1 MPTLSFHILDA
12 LSRDEKILREDD
24 ETREV
29 EFSDADSSSD
39 AEIQSRKRK
48 ISLKTSQQQQNDQ
61 RSLTIHLFGSTA
73 DGQSI
78 RLDITGFRPF
88 FFVEVPFKENVGTLR
103 TQLVARRKPYTVTVE
118 LRKKLFGFNA
128 GKTFPFAR
136 IEVKSIADFRNAKN
150 LFLNSYSE
158 PIYRLQSGQPPLKVY
173 EANLDPLLRFFHLR
187 NLQPCNWATVEAELV
202 DDSSTTH
209 VYTADWEDI
218 GPCRAPPMACAPF
231 LKAFWDIECYSAS
244 GDFPLAKKS
253 YDGLAKELD
262 GEAED
267 EIDLKERL
275 KQRLRNGTI
284 SFKHPINKATTDA
297 LCKKIDAT
305 DNFTTD
311 QLSKILPPLAGDPI
325 IQIGTILQRQSTVE
339 RHIFVW
345 PSSDPVQGAEVH
357 VSKNERDC
365 IRDWCAWLT
374 EREPDELI
382 GYNIFGFDEKYLWN
396 RAEELGIETDASVQ
410 SLTRLAEAGGA
421 LTLQEKFLS
430 SSALGDNFLY
440 MWSTVGRLQIDMYHY
455 VRRSYQLPSYTLDNV
470 TKHFMS
476 GDLLAIDAS
485 VAGKWIIKTKKTGD
499 VKVGRS
505 IVLLDETGEE
515 LTGKLDVVEVQKDAI
530 IVTAPAEEEQD
541 SAGDATRWVIVKD
554 DVSPQEIFKLHT
566 GSPADRAKVA
576 AYCIQDC
583 ELVMDLYKKLDVF
596 NNAMSMAN
604 VCSVPV
610 SYIFTRGQGVKI
622 ESLIF
627 KDCYERG
634 QTIEVLPAPVGQR
647 KGGAEGEQEQE
658 DSYEGAIVL
667 VPEPGFYY
675 DSPIGV
681 ADFASLY
688 PSTIISENI
697 SYDTLVWVKD
707 YDKDWNLIKMQW
719 GSEEND
725 GRSDVQYTDIEF
737 DILRPDPADTRKH
750 PEKVK
755 MGVRVCR
762 YAQFPDDR
770 KGTLPQIVQKLL
782 AARKQKRKEAEKE
795 EDPFKKALL
804 DAEQLAYK
812 LTANS
817 LYGQLGSPT
826 FKIRLQNLAA
836 SVTAYAR
843 KQIMFAKRVFEEFYG
858 PGAGRADCG
867 GKTVYGDTDSLFFMF
882 NVKDPA
888 TGKLLEGRAAV
899 EATIHITEE
908 AGKLVSGFLKPPHD
922 FEFDKVYWPF
932 IIFSKKRYVGNK
944 YEVDADHFHE
954 TAMGIVLKRRDNAP
968 ILKTIYGGAVDI
980 LLNQRNVARAAEFV
994 KEGVMNLI
1002 HGKTPLG
1009 QLVITKS
1016 LRSSYKGT
1024 PPAHKMLADRMAARD
1039 PGNAPAA
1046 GDRVPYMYVMPP
1058 PGQAASKLQGE
1069 RIEHPG
1075 FVKERGL
1082 KPDYKYY
1089 IEHQL
1094 MLPISQLFGIC
1105 LEDIP
1110 GYKAGMAPAKAM
1122 DDKVI
1127 IAREKAAEELLF
1139 NEALQKYHK
1148 NGMRAFVEKAFG
1160 IKVETRSIAKAV
1172 SFAERPVTT
1181 VNGRAAAAVDT
1192 KKQSKISSYFLDKM
1206 IIEAAAAKAAA
1217 AKSKKK

>member
-1 MPTLSFHILDA
+1 MPELTFHILDA
-12 LSRDEKILREDD
+12 LSRDEKVLREDE
-24 ETREV
+24 ETREI

-39 AEIQSRKRK
+39 SEIASRRTRKRK
-48 ISLKTSQQQQNDQ
+48 LTTNYDQ

-78 RLDITGFRPF
+78 RLDVTGYKPF
-88 FFVEVPFKENVGTLR
+88 FFVEVPFKENVATLR
-103 TQLVARRKPYTVTVE
+103 NQLIARKKNVTVTAE
-118 LRKKLFGFNA
+118 FRKKLFGYNA
-128 GKTFPFAR
+128 GKVFPFAR
-136 IEVKSIADFRNAKN
+136 LEVKSIADFRHIKG
-150 LFLNSYSE
+150 LFLNGDCD
-158 PIYRLQSGQPPLKVY
+158 PIYKLVAGQPPLKVY

-187 NLQPCNWATVEAELV
+187 NLQPCNWATAADAELV

-209 VYTADWEDI
+209 VYTTSWEDI
-218 GPCRAPPMACAPF
+218 GPCENPPSACAPF
-231 LKAFWDIECYSAS
+231 LKAYWDIECYSAS

-253 YDGLAKELD
+253 IDGLAKELD
-262 GEAED
+262 KEAED
-267 EIDLKERL
+267 EIDVKEKLKA
-275 KQRLRNGTI
+275 KLRAGTL
-284 SFKHPINKATTDA
+284 SFKQPINKATVEA

-305 DNFTTD
+305 ENIETRE
-311 QLSKILPPLAGDPI
+311 LCKMLPPLAGDPI
-325 IQIGTILQRQSTVE
+325 IQIGTILQRQSNVE

-345 PSSDPVQGAEVH
+345 PSCDPVPGAEVH

-365 IRDWCAWLT
+365 ILDWCAWLS
-374 EREPDELI
+374 EQEPDELI

-396 RAEELGIETDASVQ
+396 RAEELGISEDASVQ
-410 SLTRLAEAGGA
+410 ALTRLADAGGS

-440 MWSTVGRLQIDMYHY
+440 MWTTVGRLQIDMYHY

-476 GDLLAIDAS
+476 GDLLALDTSPGAT
-485 VAGKWIIKTKKTGD
+485 WIIKTKKTSD

-505 IVLLDETGEE
+505 IVLLDEIGEE
-515 LTGKLDVVEVQKDAI
+515 LTGKLDVVEVHKDAI
-530 IVTAPAEEEQD
+530 VVRKPEVVDGLELD
-541 SAGDATRWVIVKD
+541 VSDATRWVIVKD
-554 DVSPQEIFKLHT
+554 DVSPQEIFKLHAGT
-566 GSPADRAKVA
+566 AADRAKVA

-634 QTIEVLPAPVGQR
+634 QTIEVLPAPAGQR
-647 KGGAEGEQEQE
+647 KTGSSGAEQE

-667 VPEPGFYY
+667 VPEPGFYF

-707 YDKDWNLIKMQW
+707 YDKDWNLIKMQY
-719 GSEEND
+719 GSNEYD
-725 GRSDVQYTDIEF
+725 GRSDVKYTDIEF
-737 DILRPDPADTRKH
+737 DILRPDPADTRKN
-750 PEKVK
+750 PDKVK

-762 YAQFPDDR
+762 YAQFPDDK

-782 AARKQKRKEAEKE
+782 DKRKQKRKEAEKE
-795 EDPFKKALL
+795 DDPFKKALL

-843 KQIMFAKRVFEEFYG
+843 RQIMFAKRVFEEFYG
-858 PGAGRADCG
+858 PAAGRADCG

-899 EATIHITEE
+899 QATIDITEE
-908 AGKLVSGFLKPPHD
+908 AGKLVSKFLKPPHD

-944 YEVDADHFHE
+944 YEFDADHFHE

-980 LLNQRNVARAAEFV
+980 LLNQRNVALAAEFV
-994 KEGVMNLI
+994 REGVMNLVQ
-1002 HGKTPLG
+1002 GKTSHG

-1016 LRSSYKGT
+1016 LKSTYKGT
-1024 PPAHKMLADRMAARD
+1024 PPAHKMLADRMFARD

-1069 RIEHPG
+1069 RVEHPG
-1075 FVKERGL
+1075 YVKEKGL

-1105 LEDIP
+1105 VEEIP
-1110 GYKAGMAPAKAM
+1110 GYRPGSAPAKSV
-1122 DDKVI
+1122 DEKVI
-1127 IAREKAAEELLF
+1127 AAREKIAEDLLF
-1139 NEALQKYHK
+1139 HEALQRYQK

-1160 IKVETRSIAKAV
+1160 VSVTATTQAPKRSV
-1172 SFAERPVTT
+1172 SFPEKPVTA
-1181 VNGRAAAAVDT
+1181 VNGAAPQ
-1192 KKQSKISSYFLDKM
+1192 KKQAPLSSYFLNKM
-1206 IIEAAAAKAAA
+1206 IIDSAPGKA
-1217 AKSKKK
+1217 KKK